1 MQRKKNKLIQENI
14 LHSTF
19 RHFFLKHTLHLKCL
33 QIFFHRSCEIKY
45 FSTGFEENPC
55 PFIYWLKLNAI
66 SHTWSTSTSWYL
78 LKRVKIPRSL
88 INSLGCQKNER
99 GQNCP
104 SRGTD
109 RQMYRHRVD
118 TCCTHRH
125 GAPCLLCVSGISN
138 SKANLACMKKEHL
151 KNTRLCQLNVKIYVP
166 KEWVLSAL
174 QTERFPC
181 SLTGINGLQR
191 TTGGSKDI
199 DSTDSVNGSWWKKS
213 TGCWVV
219 CKGTASLGP
228 RDKGAW
234 VLMCCLVTTCP
245 VWLLWCLRWAF
256 GTTALV

>member
-19 RHFFLKHTLHLKCL
+19 RHYFLKHTL

-78 LKRVKIPRSL
+78 LKRVKIPQSL

-104 SRGTD
+104 GRGTD
-109 RQMYRHRVD
+109 RQMYRHCVD
-118 TCCTHRH
+118 MCCTPRH

-138 SKANLACMKKEHL
+138 SKANLACMKKERL

-174 QTERFPC
+174 QTERFTR

-191 TTGGSKDI
+191 RTGGSKDS
-199 DSTDSVNGSWWKKS
+199 DSTVWMVHNEKS
-213 TGCWVV
+213 PLAVGLSAKELPPWDPEIRVRGFWC
-219 CKGTASLGP
+219 A
-228 RDKGAW
+228 
-234 VLMCCLVTTCP
+234 
-245 VWLLWCLRWAF
+245 VWLPPVPF
-256 GTTALV
+256 GYCDFYDEHLVPLH